1 MSIKV
6 YSMKYMENQAEDLKC
21 EYESTTSKIPNNISL
36 WGPCDGQNMNPTD
49 RFDLDFYDSA

>member
-21 EYESTTSKIPNNISL
+21 EYESTTLKIPNNISL
-36 WGPCDGQNMNPTD
+36 WG
-49 RFDLDFYDSA
+49 L